1 MKQLLS
7 FQQFNEAKVL
17 LSKSD
22 QQSRLRGLALVLH
35 GNFNAVGWP
44 YMDADLMPIVVTAVQ
59 QTRSDSANFTSIT
72 RPHGRMAKMCR
83 LKPAHYILLMA
94 GEALAMAL
102 GWSLMQQQDTSSEM
116 QVKAAAGVTESA
128 QRVLMRLSGNFAS
141 ALSNADGSAN
151 AALASGGV
159 TAIHDEHGAIP
170 ADVVMT
176 TQLLGEFDLHPKK
189 IAWLMQDL
197 LYQVS
202 KGPAQNQRHAP
213 SLQQMQ
219 AAADAMVAMA
229 SSTSGVVLD
238 PKATAAASMA
248 AINASQ
254 QLVDWGSPA
263 TQAALAEAQP
273 EGSTL
278 EAQMSLAQNLS
289 MWTTATV

>member
-1 MKQLLS
+1 MKQQLLS

-59 QTRSDSANFTSIT
+59 QMHSDSANFTSIT
-72 RPHGRMAKMCR
+72 RPHGRIAKMCR

-116 QVKAAAGVTESA
+116 QAKAAAGVTESA

-202 KGPAQNQRHAP
+202 KGPVQNQRHAP

-219 AAADAMVAMA
+219 AAADASHGGHGQQHVRGGAGSQGD
-229 SSTSGVVLD
+229 SSSIDGCNQCV
-238 PKATAAASMA
+238 TAA
-248 AINASQ
+248 
-254 QLVDWGSPA
+254 G
-263 TQAALAEAQP
+263 
-273 EGSTL
+273 
-278 EAQMSLAQNLS
+278 
-289 MWTTATV
+289 